1 MDGAE
6 DGGGGDVVQV
16 IMQDDGQIVMPE
28 GQFIQLDTENS
39 QMQYIQVDQQL
50 LPVVSGFNSCQ
61 ENPGNVHLFC
71 TVGIVIIDFLQITI
85 GETSSLILLI

>member
-1 MDGAE
+1 MDGVE

-39 QMQYIQVDQQL
+39 QMQYIQVA
-50 LPVVSGFNSCQ
+50 
-61 ENPGNVHLFC
+61 
-71 TVGIVIIDFLQITI
+71 
-85 GETSSLILLI
+85 